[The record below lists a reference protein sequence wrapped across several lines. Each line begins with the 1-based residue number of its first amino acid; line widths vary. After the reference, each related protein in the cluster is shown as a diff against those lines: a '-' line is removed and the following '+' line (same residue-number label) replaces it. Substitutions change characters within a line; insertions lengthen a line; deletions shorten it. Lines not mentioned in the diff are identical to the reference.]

1 MRAREAEEAEP
12 TSERARRV
20 ADVFVSLPLPST
32 GVGVSYTCTSILR
45 NLGVP
50 LYVDVF
56 TPYGLKTSGDPFRLN
71 ETFPLPLRLLPLARG
86 FAYRKAREIVT
97 SRNEAK
103 LVAAVRRKA
112 SSSGAPIAYVWSG
125 CSIASLRELRD
136 AGARIV
142 WEMINCSLG
151 TVKAILDTEYRRLGL
166 APRHG
171 ISSEAVEREVEWLQ
185 HCDYML
191 CSNRLSEQ
199 SVIDS
204 GVATTRVRPV
214 SFGWEAAR
222 FQSGMQALAPIEGV
236 TFLYVGYVCVRK
248 GAHLI
253 LRYWA
258 KSGIRGRLVLVGN
271 LEPAI
276 EELCSEYLRRDDVS
290 LLKYKRDIAPY
301 YRSADVFVFPTL
313 EEGGPQVTYEA
324 AGCSLPIVTTP
335 MGAGRVADDSTGFV
349 LDPIDETK
357 WIEAMRALAEDVEL
371 RSRMGSS
378 ARRRA
383 TAFTWEEVGRA
394 RGAIFAEIAG
404 IARGAAGAGRSSG

>member
-1 MRAREAEEAEP
+1 M
-12 TSERARRV
+12 
-20 ADVFVSLPLPST
+20 FVSLPIPST

-50 LYVDVF
+50 LNVDVF
-56 TPYGLKTSGDPFRLN
+56 TPYGLKTSGDPFHVN
-71 ETFPLPLRLLPLARG
+71 ETFPPPLRLLPFRKARG
-86 FAYRKAREIVT
+86 FAYRAAREGAIT
-97 SRNEAK
+97 RNEAK
-103 LVAAVRRKA
+103 FVAALRRKA
-112 SSSGAPIAYVWSG
+112 SSSGAPVAYLWSG
-125 CSIASLRELRD
+125 CSIAFRRELRD
-136 AGARIV
+136 AGACIV
-142 WEMINCSLG
+142 WEMINCAHG

-171 ISSEAVEREVEWLQ
+171 LSSESVESEVELLQ
-185 HCDYML
+185 HCDYVL

-204 GVATTRVRPV
+204 GVPATRVRPV

-222 FQSGMQALAPIEGV
+222 FNSGMQALDPVIGV

-271 LEPAI
+271 VEPAI
-276 EELCSEYLRRDDVS
+276 EELCGEYLRRDDVS
-290 LLKYKRDIAPY
+290 LVKYQRDIAPY

-335 MGAGRVADDSTGFV
+335 MGAARVADDSTGFV

-378 ARRRA
+378 ARLRA
-383 TAFTWEEVGRA
+383 TAFTWKEVGRA
-394 RGAIFAEIAG
+394 RGAIFAEIAR
-404 IARGAAGAGRSSG
+404 ARSISRSTERC